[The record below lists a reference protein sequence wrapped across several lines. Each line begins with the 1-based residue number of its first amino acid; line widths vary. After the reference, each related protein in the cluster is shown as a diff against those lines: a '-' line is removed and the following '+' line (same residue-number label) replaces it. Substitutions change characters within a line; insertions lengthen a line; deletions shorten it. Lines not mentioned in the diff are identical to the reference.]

1 MAGNSDFGV
10 SVFEISMCE
19 VESEAWSVGTN
30 AASKFGLRGEF
41 QSFFRVDPENK
52 VFTWPPGFY
61 NYTKELVLNYMIVIP
76 TIYTIT

>member
-52 VFTWPPGFY
+52 VFT
-61 NYTKELVLNYMIVIP
+61 
-76 TIYTIT
+76 